1 MSFSSLLFWYGDRP
15 AWLRSTLAAVAA
27 AVLYAG
33 GCLAVVEPATEDRR
47 EARSELEE
55 LRERA
60 RIQRERL
67 AAYTPPDPELES
79 RLARA
84 ADSLAPPDSLRR
96 LGLESEVLT
105 ALSQI
110 AEEAGVAAP
119 IFNPAAGGAPS
130 READRLPLL
139 SIHGRFR
146 ADLRAVAGFVGGL
159 GSLPTVTFLDSL
171 AVARDSAGP
180 RVTVVLRAMRARP
193 GKERGRSQAERN
205 GRAE

>member
-15 AWLRSTLAAVAA
+15 AWVRNALAAVAGA
-27 AVLYAG
+27 LLYAG
-33 GCLAVVEPATEDRR
+33 GHLAVVEPATEGRR

-60 RIQRERL
+60 RIQRDRL
-67 AAYTPPDPELES
+67 AAYTPPDPELEG

-84 ADSLAPPDSLRR
+84 ADALAPPDSLRR

-105 ALSQI
+105 ALSRI

-119 IFNPAAGGAPS
+119 IFNPAAGGA
-130 READRLPLL
+130 AAGGGDRLPLL
-139 SIHGRFR
+139 SVHGRFR
-146 ADLRAVAGFVGGL
+146 ADLRAVAGFLGGL

-171 AVARDSAGP
+171 AVARDSAGH
-180 RVTVVLRAMRARP
+180 RVSLALRAVRARP
-193 GKERGRSQAERN
+193 GGERGTSQGEGN